1 MNRFVYVVFPLL
13 FILSQRLVGQVDS
26 ASSKIFSGIIIDD
39 SLAYAIPSVHIW
51 NESTRM
57 GSISNDSGEFSLTV
71 RSQDTVVFST
81 IGYLSYVIVVPSSL
95 SQQVVIRL
103 EPKKYEIGEVVV
115 RRFRSYESFI
125 YQVLHHNVPEEAA
138 DLKAQI
144 KVTSI
149 NVALEADRER
159 VIEEKLETGRL
170 GYITPLGKGIDIQ
183 KAFREKTL
191 NLKHREKVIHAKFNR
206 ELVADITH
214 LDGDELTEFIA
225 MCNFSE
231 EYLYETDLYT
241 IIEALYAKLHG
252 YQNKRDSIPSLKN
265 NNRHL

>member
-1 MNRFVYVVFPLL
+1 MNRLVFVVFPLL
-13 FILSQRLVGQVDS
+13 FILSQRLAGQVDS
-26 ASSKIFSGIIIDD
+26 SSSKVFSGIIIDD
-39 SLAYAIPSVHIW
+39 SLTYAIPSVHIW

-57 GSISNDSGEFSLTV
+57 GSISNASGEFSLNV
-71 RSQDTVVFST
+71 RSQDTIVFSA
-81 IGYLSYVIVVPSSL
+81 IGYLSYVMVVPSSL
-95 SQQVVIRL
+95 NQQLVIRL

-115 RRFRSYESFI
+115 RRFRNYESFK
-125 YQVLHHNVPEEAA
+125 YQVLHHSVPEEAA

-149 NVALEADRER
+149 NVALETDRER
-159 VIEEKLETGRL
+159 AIEEKLETGRF
-170 GYITPLGKGIDIQ
+170 GYITPLGKGIDRQ

-225 MCNFSE
+225 LCDYSE

-241 IIEALYAKLHG
+241 IIDDMQAKFNDYQLKLDTILYL
-252 YQNKRDSIPSLKN
+252 N
-265 NNRHL
+265 